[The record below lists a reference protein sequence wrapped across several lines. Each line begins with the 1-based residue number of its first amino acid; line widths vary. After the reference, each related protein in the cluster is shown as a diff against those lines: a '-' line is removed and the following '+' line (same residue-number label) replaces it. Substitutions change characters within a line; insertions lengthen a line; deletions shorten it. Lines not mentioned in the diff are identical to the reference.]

1 MSTENSDNTLKSKKR
16 KAGELR
22 KEIPNHKN
30 KSDNDDDQILWSSIA
45 KNYEMIQG
53 AQIANRFIFL
63 MVLSNATEPSS
74 TTQISEIISKKSRG
88 DIFKLSSTLKDSL
101 EYRLKRDGYV
111 EGIDMKNK
119 SLYSITPKGRKLLK
133 GWIAFLSAYR
143 YLFEHMIYLLYRLLV
158 LAETTLHWICSLN
171 LQYFPSGKITLVIMI
186 FILII
191 ISPCPINIDYYSSP
205 ETFA

>member
-30 KSDNDDDQILWSSIA
+30 KNDNDDDQILWSSIA

-53 AQIANRFIFL
+53 AQIANSFILL

-133 GWIAFLSAYR
+133 GWIAFLSAY
-143 YLFEHMIYLLYRLLV
+143 
-158 LAETTLHWICSLN
+158 S
-171 LQYFPSGKITLVIMI
+171 
-186 FILII
+186 
-191 ISPCPINIDYYSSP
+191 
-205 ETFA
+205 

>member
-1 MSTENSDNTLKSKKR
+1 MSTENSGNTLKSKKR

-22 KEIPNHKN
+22 KEITNHKN

-53 AQIANRFIFL
+53 AQIANSFILL
-63 MVLSNATEPSS
+63 MALSNSTEPLS
-74 TTQISEIISKKSRG
+74 TTQISEMISKKSKG
-88 DIFKLSSTLKDSL
+88 EIFKLSSTLKDSL

-133 GWIAFLSAYR
+133 GWIAFLS
-143 YLFEHMIYLLYRLLV
+143 
-158 LAETTLHWICSLN
+158 
-171 LQYFPSGKITLVIMI
+171 G
-186 FILII
+186 
-191 ISPCPINIDYYSSP
+191 YS
-205 ETFA
+205 

>member
-22 KEIPNHKN
+22 KEITNHKN
-30 KSDNDDDQILWSSIA
+30 KNNNDDDQILWNSIA

-53 AQIANRFIFL
+53 AQIANSFILL

-74 TTQISEIISKKSRG
+74 TTQISEIVSKKSRG
-88 DIFKLSSTLKDSL
+88 EIFKLSSTLKDSL

-133 GWIAFLSAYR
+133 GWIAFLSAY
-143 YLFEHMIYLLYRLLV
+143 L
-158 LAETTLHWICSLN
+158 
-171 LQYFPSGKITLVIMI
+171 
-186 FILII
+186 
-191 ISPCPINIDYYSSP
+191 
-205 ETFA
+205 